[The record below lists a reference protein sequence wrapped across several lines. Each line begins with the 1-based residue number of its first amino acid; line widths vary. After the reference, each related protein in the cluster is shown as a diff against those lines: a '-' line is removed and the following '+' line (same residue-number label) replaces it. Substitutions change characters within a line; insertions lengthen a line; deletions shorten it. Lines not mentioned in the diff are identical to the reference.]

1 MEPIKVWAFEDA
13 PKELQALSQHGGDE
27 DWLILIPA
35 SYKQVMLQ
43 YGLPTWMLGTD
54 SCNEPSEHV
63 LENGDHVII
72 GAHA

>member
-13 PKELQALSQHGGDE
+13 PAELQALSTHGGDE
-27 DWLILIPA
+27 DWLVLIPA
-35 SYKQVMLQ
+35 SHKEKILQ
-43 YGLPTWMLGTD
+43 YGLPLWMSKLDTCED
-54 SCNEPSEHV
+54 PSEHV